1 MPHTH
6 THTHIHIQFL
16 LTAKHEEAAMSFSFR
31 VRRDDVGWFVES
43 ADGSWRTLSYR
54 TRDAANAIRD
64 KVSTYGRSAYGLTLP
79 GMIPAGVR
87 DPRD

>member
-1 MPHTH
+1 
-6 THTHIHIQFL
+6 
-16 LTAKHEEAAMSFSFR
+16 MSFLFR

-43 ADGSWRTLSYR
+43 VDGSWRTLSYR
-54 TRDAANAIRD
+54 TRDAAEAICT
-64 KVSTYGRSAYGLTLP
+64 KVSTLGRSAYLSTLP